1 MSQKKQQDRTKK
13 ALNVCSR
20 KKKRLSQEFKL
31 KKTRSDVQTLQSMH
45 TIVYEN
51 ENEKPRHTLIVTKKK
66 DDMIFHISI
75 SS

>member
-1 MSQKKQQDRTKK
+1 MSQKKQQDGTQK

-51 ENEKPRHTLIVTKKK
+51 EKPRHILIVTKKK
-66 DDMIFHISI
+66 DDMIFHIS
-75 SS
+75 SSS